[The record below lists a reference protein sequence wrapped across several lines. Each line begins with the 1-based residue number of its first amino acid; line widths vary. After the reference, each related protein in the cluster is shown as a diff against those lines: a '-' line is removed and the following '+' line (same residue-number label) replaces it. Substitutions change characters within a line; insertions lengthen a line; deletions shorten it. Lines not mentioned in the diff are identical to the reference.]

1 MASSSAKPAAKH
13 VPAYNWKSIPSR
25 ELRRGIVQRV
35 FRGNEVAIGYNLL
48 HPGMDTNPHSHDFEQ
63 IFLLLEGRVKLHV
76 GDEVH
81 DCEAGTVVRIPPHTM
96 HWAEPPAPEDGVAVN
111 MDIFAPIRED
121 YYELTEYQT
130 DEFDGR

>member
-1 MASSSAKPAAKH
+1 MADSATKTEAKS
-13 VPAYNWKSIPSR
+13 VPAYNWKNIPSR

-48 HPGMDTNPHSHDFEQ
+48 HPGMATSPHSHDFEQ
-63 IFLLLEGRVKLHV
+63 IFMLLEGRVKLHV

-81 DCEAGTVVRIPPHTM
+81 DCEPGTVVRIPPHTT
-96 HWAEPPAPEDGVAVN
+96 HWAEPPAPEDGIAVN

-121 YYELTEYQT
+121 YFELTEYQT
-130 DEFDGR
+130 DKFDK